1 MIRLD
6 EITAALA
13 LLGKKADVDVTGK
26 ALRAMDGDGDAKDGN
41 DDDNDDGDDD
51 DDDDHDDIAV
61 ADGKGVEP
69 VFRLKMELGAG
80 GALDVERNLL
90 KDENDVKAVLGA
102 PSHLNVAALHRALTL
117 QKMYVYMW
125 WLMTKQRLATMVL
138 HAHLTS
144 HIMHHTSV
152 SRLP

>member
-1 MIRLD
+1 ML
-6 EITAALA
+6 
-13 LLGKKADVDVTGK
+13 
-26 ALRAMDGDGDAKDGN
+26 
-41 DDDNDDGDDD
+41 
-51 DDDDHDDIAV
+51 
-61 ADGKGVEP
+61 
-69 VFRLKMELGAG
+69 RLKMELGAG

-102 PSHLNVAALHRALTL
+102 PSHLNVAQLHRALTL
-117 QKMYVYMW
+117 QKMYVYVW
-125 WLMTKQRLATMVL
+125 WLMTKQRLLTMVL